1 MYPEKRFF
9 LLFITLLC
17 ILSVWAQEQV
27 QTGKASYYSKN
38 FTGHKTSNGEI
49 LHHDSMTCAHRT
61 YPFGT
66 KLKVTNLSNGKKVIV
81 RVNDRGPYAKGRIID
96 LSWGAAKKLDMLTQG
111 VVMVSVEKAERIV
124 IPFKPDDLE
133 EPSLGYGFEE
143 EEITGDDPLCPIWMD
158 IKELHLQ
165 RMETID
171 DILYF
176 NAEEEEETDEEQQE
190 DETEEEEDPYAE
202 IDANPNSSRVSA
214 KRNMQRQ

>member
-1 MYPEKRFF
+1 MM
-9 LLFITLLC
+9 LLC
-17 ILSVWAQEQV
+17 LISVGAQKPV
-27 QTGKASYYSKN
+27 QTGKASYYSRS

-66 KLKVTNLSNGKKVIV
+66 KLKVTNLSNGRQVVV

-111 VVMVSVEKAERIV
+111 IVMVSVEKADRIV
-124 IPFKPDDLE
+124 VPFKPDDLE
-133 EPSLGYGFEE
+133 EPSLGYGFDE
-143 EEITGDDPLCPIWMD
+143 EEITGDDPLNPIWMD
-158 IKELHLQ
+158 VKELHLQ
-165 RMETID
+165 QMESID

-176 NAEEEEETDEEQQE
+176 NTEEETDEYNQD
-190 DETEEEEDPYAE
+190 DETEEGGDPYAE

-214 KRNMQRQ
+214 KRNMQKE